1 MSPTPL
7 GTAFRQDQAVS
18 ALGNWFVP
26 PSTVSSR
33 FACPVAGV
41 GGTTLGFSTVCPWTL
56 ASLHISAVV
65 NSDAVDAGVCPRVE
79 T

>member
-7 GTAFRQDQAVS
+7 GIAFRQDQAVF

-33 FACPVAGV
+33 FTCTVAGV

-56 ASLHISAVV
+56 ASLHVSAVV
-65 NSDAVDAGVCPRVE
+65 NSDALDAGVCPRAE